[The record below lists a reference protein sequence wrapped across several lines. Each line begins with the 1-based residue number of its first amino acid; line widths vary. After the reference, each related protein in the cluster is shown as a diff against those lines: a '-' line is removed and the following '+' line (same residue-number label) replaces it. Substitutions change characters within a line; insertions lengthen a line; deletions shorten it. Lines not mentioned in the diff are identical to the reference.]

1 MNFFLCETFST
12 QQTNSKLRTVLQQCG
27 QFSKC
32 LFALD
37 RKFYW
42 ARICKI
48 LHGHVPRSLS
58 RQNCI
63 DFAFVHQICHYIF
76 ESHWK
81 KVANIFLKFHYNVKW
96 KGKEDLHE
104 KFHFLVVDLVGGV
117 FSGPNPTSKFSMRRS
132 ISPWRGSGS
141 FEATNPVSSHAP
153 WECATSP
160 TVVIHVSADTTSF
173 NWVF

>member
-27 QFSKC
+27 QFSKY

-96 KGKEDLHE
+96 KGKEVLHE
-104 KFHFLVVDLVGGV
+104 KFHFLVVDLVGGC
-117 FSGPNPTSKFSMRRS
+117 FQGQIQLQN
-132 ISPWRGSGS
+132 SPWEDPFLHGGGVGVSRPQIQSVLMPH
-141 FEATNPVSSHAP
+141 EKLQPVRQ
-153 WECATSP
+153 W
-160 TVVIHVSADTTSF
+160 
-173 NWVF
+173 